1 MDLSYSQ
8 GGFIMHDVTQVSQT
22 TSHQSAH
29 MITEH
34 ETFHR
39 LMREKN
45 RFIVPAIIFS
55 LIFYFTL
62 PILTSYTTILNT
74 PLIGDITWAW
84 AFAFSQFIMTWT
96 LCVLYS
102 RRARRFD
109 ALVEQLK
116 DEVRS

>member
-1 MDLSYSQ
+1 
-8 GGFIMHDVTQVSQT
+8 MHDVTQVTQTT
-22 TSHQSAH
+22 TSHSAQS
-29 MITEH
+29 ITEH
-34 ETFHR
+34 ETFHQ

-62 PILTSYTTILNT
+62 PVLTSYTTILNT
-74 PLIGDITWAW
+74 KIVGDITWAW
-84 AFAFSQFIMTWT
+84 TFAFSQFIMTWT

-109 ALVEQLK
+109 ALVRQLK
-116 DEVRS
+116 EEVKS

>member
-1 MDLSYSQ
+1 
-8 GGFIMHDVTQVSQT
+8 
-22 TSHQSAH
+22 

-39 LMREKN
+39 IKKEKN

-74 PLIGDITWAW
+74 PLIGDGDITWAW

>member
-1 MDLSYSQ
+1 
-8 GGFIMHDVTQVSQT
+8 MHDVTHVSQT

-116 DEVRS
+116 NEVRS

>member
-1 MDLSYSQ
+1 MDLSYNQ

-22 TSHQSAH
+22 TSDQSAH
-29 MITEH
+29 TITEH

-39 LMREKN
+39 LMQEKN

-55 LIFYFTL
+55 LFFYFTL
-62 PILTSYTTILNT
+62 PVLTSYTTILNT
-74 PLIGDITWAW
+74 PLVGDITWAW

-109 ALVEQLK
+109 ALVQQLIE
-116 DEVRS
+116 EVKS

>member
-1 MDLSYSQ
+1 
-8 GGFIMHDVTQVSQT
+8 MHDVTQVSQT
-22 TSHQSAH
+22 TCHQSAH

-39 LMREKN
+39 LMQEKN

-62 PILTSYTTILNT
+62 PILTSYTTFLNT

-84 AFAFSQFIMTWT
+84 AFAFSQFIMTWI